1 MSWQIWPSISVHPN
15 RSRCNQKL
23 CHAMSMSFDP
33 NRYGADVAAILALDG
48 NGERLMPL
56 VQGCS
61 PSDDVSQRL
70 RAVSAQQLFYGSR
83 APEAAL
89 SGLYLYFS
97 CWDEAHNIAQDLSSK
112 EGSFWHGIIH
122 RQEPDA
128 SNASYWFHQVGSHP
142 IFPKLRE
149 QALEVGIRVGSV
161 WDPFHFIEVCE
172 RARRNPGSDLEHQA
186 RLVQRAEWQLLFDY
200 CARPEK

>member
-1 MSWQIWPSISVHPN
+1 MGT
-15 RSRCNQKL
+15 
-23 CHAMSMSFDP
+23 SFDP
-33 NRYGADVAAILALDG
+33 YEYGPVVATILALDG
-48 NGERLMPL
+48 SGERLMPL
-56 VQGCS
+56 AQGCG
-61 PSDDVSQRL
+61 PSEEGRKRL
-70 RAVSAQQLFYGSR
+70 RAVSAQQLFQGSR

-97 CWDEAHNIAQDLSSK
+97 CWEEAHNIAQDLPSK

-128 SNASYWFHQVGSHP
+128 SNASYWFRQVG
-142 IFPKLRE
+142 LRE

-161 WDPFHFIEVCE
+161 WDPFQFIEVCD
-172 RARRNPGSDLEHQA
+172 RARRNPGSDLEQHA